1 LIGRILYHA
10 AGLAFLTWVVL
21 VPLKWAFLAG
31 LAIFGLHAWGSRPG
45 GEERARTVEEAQQER
60 PIPREEQVQGEVN
73 RASTVT
79 LRLVGQ
85 RWLNG
90 TVQATNPTNSVVELE
105 AVSCA
110 VLFRPDVGPRHEVS
124 NRAPWRIRVEPGA
137 SFRGDVSFDSLN
149 LSGSPTAL
157 AEYRCKLGVRV
168 VPAPTAPT
176 GAPSNPIRMTPT
188 GYRMGAVR

>member
-1 LIGRILYHA
+1 MGRILYHA

-45 GEERARTVEEAQQER
+45 GEERARQVEETRKER
-60 PIPREEQVQGEVN
+60 PIPLEEQVRGEVN
-73 RASTVT
+73 HASTVT
-79 LRLVGQ
+79 LRLIAP
-85 RWLNG
+85 RWVNG
-90 TVQATNPTNSVVELE
+90 TVQARNPTNSVVELE
-105 AVSCA
+105 AVSCE
-110 VLFRPDVGPRHEVS
+110 VLFTPDVGPRHLIWS
-124 NRAPWRIRVEPGA
+124 RGPWRVRVEPGA
-137 SFRGDVSFDSLN
+137 SYRGDVSFDSLN

-168 VPAPTAPT
+168 IPAPSAGM

-188 GYRMGAVR
+188 GYRMGAAR